1 MSIKNSFM
9 RNQGLESDFLRI
21 IEEHKKL
28 IFKVSYLYCINNID
42 KEDLFQEIIINLWKA
57 YPDFKGK
64 SKLSTW
70 IYRIAINTAVSWIR
84 ISKKNNHVTYYDC
97 MPNIIDDSDSKE
109 VYEKFQAVISHLNNI
124 DKALILLQ
132 LDGYSYDEIAEI
144 TGLTKTNVATKI
156 SRIKLKL
163 KNDLSNT

>member
-1 MSIKNSFM
+1 MG
-9 RNQGLESDFLRI
+9 NQKLESDFLKI
-21 IEEHKKL
+21 VEEHKKL

-42 KEDLFQEIIINLWKA
+42 KEDLFQEIIVNLWKA
-57 YPDFKGK
+57 YPDFKGN

-84 ISKKNNHVTYYDC
+84 VSKKNNHVLYCDC
-97 MPNIIDDSDSKE
+97 MPNVIDDSESKE
-109 VYEKFQAVISHLNNI
+109 VYEKLQTVINHLNNI
-124 DKALILLQ
+124 DKAIILLQ

-156 SRIKLKL
+156 SRIKTKL
-163 KNDLSNT
+163 KKDLSNT